1 MITLKVKVANS
12 FIKQV
17 KGLISQENITPI
29 LFKTRFGI
37 HTFGMKVPLDI
48 LVLDNDYRIV
58 KIKEKLVPNHFFFWN
73 PYYQIIVE
81 LPLNTIVLQG
91 MKVGDK
97 VKLEI
102 AN

>member
-1 MITLKVKVANS
+1 MITLKVNVANS

-17 KGLISQENITPI
+17 KGLISQENITAT

-37 HTFGMKVPLDI
+37 HTFGMKHSLDI
-48 LVLDNDYRIV
+48 IVLNNDYRIV
-58 KIKEKLVPNHFFFWN
+58 KVKEKLAPNRLFFWN

-97 VKLEI
+97 IKLEI